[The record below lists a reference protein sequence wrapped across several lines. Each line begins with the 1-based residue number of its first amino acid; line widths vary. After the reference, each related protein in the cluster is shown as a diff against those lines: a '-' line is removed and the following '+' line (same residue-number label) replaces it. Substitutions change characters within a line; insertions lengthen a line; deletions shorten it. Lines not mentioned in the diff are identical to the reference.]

1 MKLSV
6 REDVLCYI
14 WFGRHIVSI
23 AGGGLLLYDC
33 FKTVFFLLLFV
44 CAALYKLYYSNIV
57 VAFKSQ
63 SKV

>member
-33 FKTVFFLLLFV
+33 FKTDFF
-44 CAALYKLYYSNIV
+44 SIV
-57 VAFKSQ
+57 ICLRSTVQ
-63 SKV
+63 VILQ